1 MSILVGGWKLLEL
14 QPCNLPERVATGF
27 SQVMGSMI
35 GATYTPVL
43 YVAKQ
48 IVSGE
53 NHMILCKQSLSTAEP
68 EEHLTKIVL
77 YDNMTDWSLISI
89 EQIV

>member
-43 YVAKQ
+43 Y
-48 IVSGE
+48 
-53 NHMILCKQSLSTAEP
+53 
-68 EEHLTKIVL
+68 
-77 YDNMTDWSLISI
+77 DNMTDWSLISI